1 MTDCLFCKIRERKI
15 PATFVY
21 EDEDVMVF
29 PDIHPLKPVHLL
41 IVPKKH
47 VSEFLVVD
55 DHALFGKLGKVV
67 QQMIREK
74 DLEKKGYRITING
87 GGLQDV
93 DHLHMHLTG
102 PMKIAS

>member
-1 MTDCLFCKIRERKI
+1 MDCLFCKIREKEI
-15 PATFVY
+15 PAKFVY
-21 EDEDVMVF
+21 EDDEVMVF
-29 PDIHPLKPVHLL
+29 PDIHPQKPVHLL

-55 DHALFGKLGKVV
+55 DHELFAKLGKVI

-74 DLEKKGYRITING
+74 NLETSGYKIMING

-93 DHLHMHLTG
+93 DHLHMHLMG
-102 PMKIAS
+102 PMMA

>member
-1 MTDCLFCKIRERKI
+1 MDCIFCKIRDKEI
-15 PATFVY
+15 PANFVY
-21 EDEDVMVF
+21 EDADVMVF
-29 PDIHPLKPVHLL
+29 PDIHPVKPVHLL

-55 DHALFGKLGKVV
+55 DHALFAKLGKVI

-74 DLEKKGYRITING
+74 DLEKSGYQIKING

-93 DHLHMHLTG
+93 DHLHMHLLG
-102 PMKIAS
+102 PMKP